1 MCSPKL
7 KLEINEL
14 VVSDKAQGS
23 EDLIFLRK
31 ATGLNLIPL
40 PWSTKEEYK
49 LYPRLL
55 LESQQQKI
63 SLEHLHEWMSY
74 AVLTYVDGITIH
86 PKLYV
91 HNRQHHTFFSKGS
104 KIRNAMTVMAP
115 ITAVLESL
123 NNLSSSTIEPEVSF
137 ENPIEI
143 IDIMNQ
149 DFDFRHDGYV
159 ES

>member
-1 MCSPKL
+1 MSELHQHLVLEYHDTLIYPGLINASEFNQTVEKFGFVDLCSPKL

-14 VVSDKAQGS
+14 VFSDKAQGI

-31 ATGLNLIPL
+31 ATGLNLTPL

-49 LYPRLL
+49 LFPRLL

-86 PKLYV
+86 PKLDV
-91 HNRQHHTFFSKGS
+91 HNRQHHK
-104 KIRNAMTVMAP
+104 KI
-115 ITAVLESL
+115 
-123 NNLSSSTIEPEVSF
+123 
-137 ENPIEI
+137 
-143 IDIMNQ
+143 
-149 DFDFRHDGYV
+149 
-159 ES
+159 